1 MFKNQLFDIA
11 SLAKNAFFSI
21 GNDTGPMH
29 IISRANK
36 KTIVLFTE
44 NSDPKLCG
52 PIGEKVEILK
62 INQNEE
68 EFRNKVLQKIKK
80 LFPND
85 RLTYLTIYFN

>member
-1 MFKNQLFDIA
+1 
-11 SLAKNAFFSI
+11 
-21 GNDTGPMH
+21 MH

-68 EFRNKVLQKIKK
+68 EFRNKVLQKTKK
-80 LFPND
+80 A
-85 RLTYLTIYFN
+85 IS